1 MATFEATGVSM
12 TDTGLTVS
20 ARDFQWVVD
29 EPPMLGGGDLGPN
42 PVEYVLG
49 ALLGCLNVVCHLVA
63 KEQGVVLTSF
73 TAHAKGELDPTKFMG
88 KNMDVR
94 AGYSVIDVTIDVE
107 SEADQAT
114 LDEIV
119 AIAETRCPVSDNLAN
134 ATPINIKMI
143 KKA

>member
-1 MATFEATGVSM
+1 MATFEATAVSSS
-12 TDTGLTVS
+12 DTGLEVS
-20 ARDFQWVVD
+20 ARDFKWLVD
-29 EPPMLGGGDLGPN
+29 EPPSLGGGDIGPN

-49 ALLGCLNVVCHLVA
+49 ALLGCLNVVVHLVA
-63 KEQGVVLTSF
+63 KEKGVVLTSF
-73 TAHAKGELDPTKFMG
+73 TASAKGELDPTKFLG

-94 AGYSVIDVTIDVE
+94 AGYSEIEIKIEVE

-114 LDEIV
+114 LDEII

-134 ATPINIKMI
+134 STPLTITMV

>member
-1 MATFEATGVSM
+1 MATFEATAVSNS
-12 TDTGLTVS
+12 DTGLEVS
-20 ARDFQWVVD
+20 ARDFKWLVD
-29 EPPMLGGGDLGPN
+29 EPPSLGGGDIGPN

-49 ALLGCLNVVCHLVA
+49 ALLGCLNVVVHLVA
-63 KEQGVVLTSF
+63 KEKGVVLTSF
-73 TAHAKGELDPTKFMG
+73 TASATGELDPTKFLG

-94 AGYSVIDVTIDVE
+94 AGYSVIEIKIEVE

-114 LDEIV
+114 LDEII

-134 ATPINIKMI
+134 ATPLSITLL